1 MPSERFNLV
10 FSGDLARG
18 ADLAQAKKN
27 LGRLFKISDE
37 KVEALFSGKAI
48 TLKKNLDFATANK
61 YRTAIKNAGCRAD
74 LVEESAAEVASQ
86 PSDSSSQPS
95 DSLSQSGQAQSD
107 ERQSNAELVP
117 EEPEPEH
124 ASDDDSLGHHDDDT
138 PPLPQVEELEAS
150 ESSDFNLGTKLSLS
164 LAPNSGNLVDIH
176 ELDHPEPLD
185 IDVSNLRAEEK
196 EVLEIPVI
204 DVSELDIADVGED
217 LGQLKERVDAICL
230 RKISGRSVASF
241 TSSYCGVIL
250 LTGTAR
256 ILASSPDSSVIFN
269 MPIGRQRTTEPGN
282 TR

>member
-18 ADLAQAKKN
+18 ADLVQAKKN

-86 PSDSSSQPS
+86 PSDSSSQPKDRSSQPS
-95 DSLSQSGQAQSD
+95 DSPSQSGQAQSD

-185 IDVSNLRAEEK
+185 IDVSNMTVKEAGADLLDDSEKDVFVEANIDLDVDLAPVGSDLLRAEEK

-217 LGQLKERVDAICL
+217 LGQLKERVDV
-230 RKISGRSVASF
+230 VAPD
-241 TSSYCGVIL
+241 TSHLSL
-250 LTGTAR
+250 K
-256 ILASSPDSSVIFN
+256 
-269 MPIGRQRTTEPGN
+269 
-282 TR
+282 

>member
-74 LVEESAAEVASQ
+74 LVEESTAEVASQ
-86 PSDSSSQPS
+86 PGDSSSQPN
-95 DSLSQSGQAQSD
+95 DSLSQNGQALSD

-117 EEPEPEH
+117 AEPEPEH
-124 ASDDDSLGHHDDDT
+124 ASAESDSLGHHDDDT

-185 IDVSNLRAEEK
+185 IDVSNMTVKEAGADLLDDSEKDVFVEANIDLDVDLAPVGSDLLRAEEK

-217 LGQLKERVDAICL
+217 LGQLKERVDA
-230 RKISGRSVASF
+230 VAPD
-241 TSSYCGVIL
+241 TSHLSL
-250 LTGTAR
+250 K
-256 ILASSPDSSVIFN
+256 
-269 MPIGRQRTTEPGN
+269 
-282 TR
+282 